1 MLGQVYELC
10 NYQIAGYRLT
20 VEVGAG
26 AAFIGGMVHLVYGR
40 DLRGRNTYCQNW
52 HQEITYK
59 MHFIGWTLRK
69 RIQ

>member
-20 VEVGAG
+20 VDVGAG

-40 DLRGRNTYCQNW
+40 T
-52 HQEITYK
+52 
-59 MHFIGWTLRK
+59 
-69 RIQ
+69 